1 MLSAWKLGGDASLWT
16 LQIVL
21 IINLLIKFN
30 KTRQIFVSVT
40 RVLSILLTKTATYA
54 TLERVHTSESV

>member
-1 MLSAWKLGGDASLWT
+1 MLSAWTLGGDGSLWT

-30 KTRQIFVSVT
+30 KTRQIFLSVT
-40 RVLSILLTKTATYA
+40 GVLSILLTTAATYS
-54 TLERVHTSESV
+54 TLERVNTSESE